1 MLYAFLDTTA
11 LHRAY
16 LLRGPQWDSV
26 AQAIL
31 YGVAKVAVSDV
42 TVLELRRQALED
54 ARDVDKRLKA
64 LAEDVLRFGAEF
76 SLPDFTVRPSD
87 WLTDFRKRLESRS
100 IEVAHLTEP
109 SHAEIVDRD
118 LRRLPPF
125 KPSGEGYR
133 DALIWLTFLE
143 WMRSIK
149 PTPDDTVLFVSNNT
163 RQFARQGTEELSP
176 VLRKEARDSGFE
188 NVELVADRA
197 RFVSLVRELSR
208 EASQASIPDTP
219 TLGEEAIAQEV
230 RSKVE
235 QLAGAQFEILGRLEL
250 NGVPVTNEF
259 DLPDAFETSVVW
271 AEPVGGIV
279 DTFAVDSFD
288 ETTELWEAATEAILW
303 VEGRMEREDLDQLP
317 PTARVF
323 HWEWRDESLLEV
335 EFPVAVRLLFDV
347 RLERAGA
354 SSAELVSAAVLAE
367 DRWRWEE
374 AERPTDG
381 TLWDPF

>member
-1 MLYAFLDTTA
+1 VLYAFLDTTA

-31 YGVAKVAVSDV
+31 FGVAKVAVSDV
-42 TVLELRRQALED
+42 TLLELRRQAVDD
-54 ARDVDKRLKA
+54 ARDVEKRLKA
-64 LAEDVLRFGAEF
+64 LAEDVSRFGRELQ
-76 SLPDFTVRPSD
+76 LPDLAVRPSD
-87 WLTDFRKRLESRS
+87 WLTEFKSRLQSRG
-100 IEVAHLTEP
+100 IEVAHLAEP
-109 SHAEIVDRD
+109 SHADIVDRD

-143 WMRSIK
+143 WMRALE

-163 RQFARQGTEELSP
+163 RQFARQGSEELSP

-188 NVELVADRA
+188 NVELVADRL
-197 RFVSLVRELSR
+197 RFVTLIRELSR
-208 EASQASIPDTP
+208 EASQASMPDTP
-219 TLGEEAIAQEV
+219 TLGEEAIEREV
-230 RSKVE
+230 RSKIE
-235 QLAGAQFEILGRLEL
+235 QLAGAQFEIMGRLEL

-271 AEPVGGIV
+271 AEPIGGIV

-288 ETTELWEAATEAILW
+288 ETTELWEAATEAVLW
-303 VEGRMEREDLDQLP
+303 VEGRMERQDLDQLP

-323 HWEWRDESLLEV
+323 HWEWREETLLDV
-335 EFPVAVRLLFDV
+335 EFPVAVRLRFDV

-354 SSAELVSAAVLAE
+354 SSAELVGAAVLPE
-367 DRWRWEE
+367 ERWRWEV
-374 AERPTDG
+374 ERATDG